1 MPSERPYPGQLWKR
15 DGIRVMVVGVNP
27 TTVTYEPMSGGPS
40 VTESLGS
47 FLAAFRRHKGLPIV
61 FG

>member
-15 DGIRVMVVGVNP
+15 DSVGVIVVGVNP
-27 TTVTYEPMSGGPS
+27 TSVTCEPLSGGPS

-47 FLAAFRRHKGLPIV
+47 FLATFRRHRA
-61 FG
+61 

>member
-27 TTVTYEPMSGGPS
+27 TTVTYEPISGGPS
-40 VTESLGS
+40 VTESLGG
-47 FLAAFRRHKGLPIV
+47 FLVTFRRHKA
-61 FG
+61 